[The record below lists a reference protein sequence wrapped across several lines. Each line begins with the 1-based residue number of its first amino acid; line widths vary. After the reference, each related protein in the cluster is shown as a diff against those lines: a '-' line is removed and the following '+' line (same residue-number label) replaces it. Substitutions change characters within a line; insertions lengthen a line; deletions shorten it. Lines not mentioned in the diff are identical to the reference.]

1 MNPNDDLVVRLPDLV
16 PLGRRELVRLAR
28 SYRTSVLA
36 DMANRTEPR
45 KLAALHRELSAVEEY
60 FGGAPVRLA
69 GRSAALRILAGARE
83 QLEDRLAAARNGE
96 LVALTTALVPV
107 RPTALASPAAMPA
120 DPLAAHLDR
129 LRYCRQSLTE
139 AFVRDVTERFGPAA
153 LPARPIDPCRT
164 EDLVRAAAAGVR
176 FGTVYAD
183 PPWQYENRASRG
195 AAEDHYPTL
204 SADEIASLPV
214 GPLAA
219 EDSHLHL
226 WTTNAF
232 LADAMRVMDAWGF
245 TFKSVFVWAKPQLG
259 MGNYWRVSHEFLLL
273 GTRGRG
279 RFRDRGQ
286 PSWRVF
292 GRTRHSAK
300 PAAVRR
306 LVEKVSPGPYLELF
320 ARTSARGWVAWGNEI
335 GREEFDTALD
345 STRVVASGTRGVAPA
360 GRNSP
365 APRPGPTPQVKTLEL
380 PPSN

>member
-16 PLGRRELVRLAR
+16 PLSRRELVRLAR
-28 SYRTSVLA
+28 SYRKSVLT
-36 DMANRTEPR
+36 DMAKRTKPGE
-45 KLAALHRELSAVEEY
+45 LAALHRECSAVEEY
-60 FGGAPVRLA
+60 IGGAPVSLA
-69 GRSAALRILAGARE
+69 SRSAALRILAGVRE
-83 QLEDRLAAARNGE
+83 QLEERLAVARNGE
-96 LVALTTALVPV
+96 LVAPTTALVPAQ
-107 RPTALASPAAMPA
+107 PTTFASSAVVPT

-129 LRYCRQSLTE
+129 LRYCQQSLTR
-139 AFVRDVTERFGPAA
+139 AFIRDVTGQLGPDV
-153 LPARPIDPCRT
+153 LPTRPVDPCRT
-164 EDLVRAAAAGVR
+164 EDLVRAAATGVR

-204 SADEIASLPV
+204 SVDEIAALPV

-245 TFKSVFVWAKPQLG
+245 AFKSVFVWAKPQLG

-286 PSWRVF
+286 PSWRMF

-320 ARTSARGWVAWGNEI
+320 ARTAARGWVAWGNEI
-335 GREEFDTALD
+335 GREEFDESVTAVRPTAQL
-345 STRVVASGTRGVAPA
+345 ASHKHQG
-360 GRNSP
+360 
-365 APRPGPTPQVKTLEL
+365 
-380 PPSN
+380 